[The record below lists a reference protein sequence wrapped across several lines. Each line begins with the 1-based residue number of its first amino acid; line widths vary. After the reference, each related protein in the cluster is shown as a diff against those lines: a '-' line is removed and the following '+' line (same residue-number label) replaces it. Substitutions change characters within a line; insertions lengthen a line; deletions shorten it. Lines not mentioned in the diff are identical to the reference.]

1 MIFRRISCLRA
12 LILNP
17 TGSGDIG
24 GGELGGGNLKLG
36 KHLEWRD
43 RDETWWEKSAQVLDT

>member
-1 MIFRRISCLRA
+1 MFRRISCLRA

-17 TGSGDIG
+17 AVSGDIG

-36 KHLEWRD
+36 NHLEWRD
-43 RDETWWEKSAQVLDT
+43 RMKLGGKNKHKY